1 MSFPSITFKHTQTD
15 AARHLEEV
23 VVHKFAALEKY
34 IGDETDVRCEVEFAK
49 EAGNQSGAIF
59 RVEGNV
65 WVAGTLFRAEATEE
79 TFEKAIDSVRDDLDA
94 EMHRAH
100 DKRVDHARDGA
111 RLAKDILRG
120 G

>member
-1 MSFPSITFKHTQTD
+1 MSFPSITFKHTHTD
-15 AARHLEEV
+15 EARHLEDV
-23 VVHKFAALEKY
+23 VVHKFSALEKY
-34 IGDETDVRCEVEFAK
+34 MGDETDVRCEVEFVK

-94 EMHRAH
+94 EMHKAH
-100 DKRVDHARDGA
+100 DKRVAQIRDGA
-111 RLAKDILRG
+111 REAKELLRG
-120 G
+120 E